1 MSKPI
6 SRWEVLTI
14 VTGVSGAGKSS
25 LVMEC
30 LYKGLHQAVYFNSH
44 EHGADFDSIEGT
56 EKIDKIIHID
66 QQPIGRTPRSIPST
80 YTKVFD
86 KIRDLFEQLPEAK
99 IRGYKK
105 GRFSFNVKGGRCEKC
120 QGSGFILI
128 EMHFLPNVYVKCD
141 VCKGK
146 RYNNETLEVKFKGKS
161 IADVLDMTHEEAY
174 NFFENFPQIRAILK
188 TIIDV
193 GLGYIKLGQSSTT
206 LSGGEAQRIKLSR
219 ELSKRSTGST
229 MYILDEP
236 TTGLHFH
243 DILQLLNVLQ
253 QLVDQGN
260 SIIIIEHNMD
270 VIKSA
275 DYIINMGPEGG
286 DLGGYII
293 AEGTPE
299 EIAQDPKSY
308 TGQYLKP
315 ILNDAHQKD
324 QIEYVLERQQMPVPK
339 SQLNNN
345 RNPFAKV
352 KNDVDDDLEDLIELE
367 DESEHPKKKSKQKEF

>member
-1 MSKPI
+1 
-6 SRWEVLTI
+6 
-14 VTGVSGAGKSS
+14 
-25 LVMEC
+25 
-30 LYKGLHQAVYFNSH
+30 
-44 EHGADFDSIEGT
+44 
-56 EKIDKIIHID
+56 
-66 QQPIGRTPRSIPST
+66 
-80 YTKVFD
+80 
-86 KIRDLFEQLPEAK
+86 
-99 IRGYKK
+99 
-105 GRFSFNVKGGRCEKC
+105 
-120 QGSGFILI
+120 
-128 EMHFLPNVYVKCD
+128 
-141 VCKGK
+141 
-146 RYNNETLEVKFKGKS
+146 
-161 IADVLDMTHEEAY
+161 
-174 NFFENFPQIRAILK
+174 
-188 TIIDV
+188 
-193 GLGYIKLGQSSTT
+193 
-206 LSGGEAQRIKLSR
+206 
-219 ELSKRSTGST
+219 

-253 QLVDQGN
+253 RLVDQGN

-367 DESEHPKKKSKQKEF
+367 DESEHPKKKSKRKRVLKKQLRRNGNPFKIERFLCNMLTWFFY